1 MKIRDR
7 ERTKLERNILADIK
21 HPFIVELFYAMQTE
35 GKLYLVLEFVQGGD
49 LFTRLS
55 REVCT
60 RPFTDV
66 GDRVILSPTLLC
78 QPRGRLISKLGKVQV
93 SLYHK
98 NIMVLWGKI

>member
-1 MKIRDR
+1 MKLKVRKLVHFMLTLLTWIPKKAALKIRDR

-55 REVCT
+55 REVCQ
-60 RPFTDV
+60 
-66 GDRVILSPTLLC
+66 LS
-78 QPRGRLISKLGKVQV
+78 
-93 SLYHK
+93 
-98 NIMVLWGKI
+98 